1 MSDLVTI
8 GTVVK
13 PQGRKG
19 EVVVQPLSDRPDRF
33 PSLRQA
39 WVADA
44 SGHVRQ
50 ARVESCWPHKGR
62 FVLKLEGV
70 ESIDDAE
77 TLRGQELRI
86 SEDELAPLPAGSFYH
101 HQLAGLVV
109 HDPQGRELGRVQ
121 GVMESG
127 EDVAGVP
134 VLVVRGDGRERLI
147 PLAAD
152 FVTRVDLE
160 HGVLVATEPEVD
172 PS

>member
-1 MSDLVTI
+1 MSI
-8 GTVVK
+8 GVVVK
-13 PQGRKG
+13 PQGRRG
-19 EVVVQPLSDRPDRF
+19 EVLVEPLSDRPDRF
-33 PSLRQA
+33 PSLRTA
-39 WVADA
+39 FVADA
-44 SGHVRQ
+44 GGHVRQ

-86 SEDELAPLPAGSFYH
+86 SEAELAPLPAGSFYH
-101 HQLAGLVV
+101 HQLTGLLVR
-109 HDPQGRELGRVQ
+109 DPQGRELGRVH

-134 VLVVRGDGRERLI
+134 VLVVQGAGGERLI